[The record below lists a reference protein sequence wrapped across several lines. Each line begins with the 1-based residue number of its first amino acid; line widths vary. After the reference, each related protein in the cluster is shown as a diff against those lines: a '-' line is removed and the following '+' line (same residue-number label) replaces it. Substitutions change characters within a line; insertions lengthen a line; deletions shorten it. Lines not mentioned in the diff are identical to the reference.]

1 MAELTLP
8 DRVSRLEEILAGQ
21 VDDYKQGWVTIAQ
34 EGEEMTLPSGTAV
47 RYGVAGHWLEK
58 TVGPQEGQIQ
68 STSELFKTDPAP
80 NRRKYVQKKITQR
93 SLPVQSGLS
102 AAKFLRSREVAGRRR
117 TVRTVRMKKGEY
129 LREHHHLFKVLRNH
143 TRRALK
149 AELRAQKRELR
160 ERGLKG

>member
-21 VDDYKQGWVTIAQ
+21 IDDYKEGWVTIAQ
-34 EGEEMTLPSGTAV
+34 EGEEITLPPGTSV

-58 TVGPQEGQIQ
+58 TFGTQEGQIH
-68 STSELFKTDPAP
+68 STSDLFKTDPAP

-93 SLPVQSGLS
+93 PLPVQSGLS
-102 AAKFLRSREVAGRRR
+102 AAKYLRTREVAGRRR
-117 TVRTVRMKKGEY
+117 TAKTIRMKKGEY
-129 LREHHHLFKVLRNH
+129 LREHHHLFRVLRNP
-143 TRRALK
+143 TRRALN
-149 AELRAQKRELR
+149 AELRAQKRELK